1 LHHDGTHEVDPRRTA
16 TASTMLL
23 LSVRTASELQ
33 NWKKVSNQFGNLRRT
48 DRREKRSSSMPNKR
62 IRIHRYSIDI
72 RDAKGQSVFFAA
84 ADWNDDERRAAI
96 AQILRL
102 EGVPD
107 VHDFSEPKIEPKRG
121 KE

>member
-1 LHHDGTHEVDPRRTA
+1 LEKGFLINSGIREEPI
-16 TASTMLL
+16 
-23 LSVRTASELQ
+23 
-33 NWKKVSNQFGNLRRT
+33 
-48 DRREKRSSSMPNKR
+48 RREKRSSGMPNKR

-72 RDAKGQSVFFAA
+72 RDAKGQSVFFTA

-107 VHDFSEPKIEPKRG
+107 VHDFSEPKIEPKR
-121 KE
+121 EE